1 MGGEG
6 HLCRGFGVI
15 THDSAG
21 GEKLRGI
28 VKGMEAHMA
37 SFGGGGLAECV
48 HRVGKNEKDN
58 QKECVGE
65 MKKKRWKTK
74 IIHDVN

>member
-1 MGGEG
+1 MSVEG
-6 HLCRGFGVI
+6 SHLEKVDPILTRG
-15 THDSAG
+15 
-21 GEKLRGI
+21 R
-28 VKGMEAHMA
+28 
-37 SFGGGGLAECV
+37 GLAECV